1 MSAVVP
7 VITGGRWAQNLTGGT
22 FTGNVFTQSFPGGV
36 AQPVSN
42 NVAIVGFFVF
52 EFVGTIAASD
62 ITATFA
68 GLPCQVQLRAISG
81 YTSDERCIVTLLCL
95 PQATDTYTGNNFV
108 VTVGGT
114 TSYYGVYGG
123 SGAVAT
129 GVLPT
134 ATLASSYVSTDSGST
149 ITPNFS
155 QTLPAVS
162 GGNGDMLVSAEHVV
176 QSSISPTLTVT
187 SSPTFTS
194 ESNSTL
200 SSGLPF
206 STAYRVLA
214 ASESDAVTWQ
224 FTSTQTIGSQV
235 AAGLSF
241 TLPTAATQV
250 VPNVVGDTVPAASAA
265 LVGAGLVLGAVTY
278 VTNAAPVGQVVS
290 QSPTAGTTVVGGSAV
305 AVSVSGVIVPSVFNL
320 SVPAA
325 TTVLAAA
332 GFTVGAIGHQYDV
345 IVIPGNIDAQSPA
358 AGSVAA
364 PGSAVAVTLS
374 AGRGPVVVPDI
385 LGDTATAANA
395 AIVGI
400 GLMVGAVSTQAS
412 LSVPAGEV
420 VSQNPYYGTPVA
432 SGSIVSYVLSSGPP
446 APLLQFDVMATL
458 ISQFANSP
466 TLLRLIQN
474 MAAYIDQSQNFANF
488 YNFVWN
494 VDTAQG
500 FGLDIWGKIVNVS
513 RLLQIPITAR
523 YVGFQDGTGPGTG
536 TDVEPFSEKGSWYV
550 PAAATQSYLLQDGP
564 YRQLILTKAL
574 ANIVNTTVPAFNKLL
589 QNLFPGR
596 GNPYVVTSG
605 TMAMTF
611 YFDFALTPIELAIL
625 QQSGAVPVPPGVS
638 FTIVTP

>member
-7 VITGGRWAQNLTGGT
+7 VISGGRWAQNLTTGSFSSNVLTASFPLGVTEAVTTYPAILGVFYCEFAGGT
-22 FTGNVFTQSFPGGV
+22 VTGISATYAGIACQT
-36 AQPVSN
+36 
-42 NVAIVGFFVF
+42 
-52 EFVGTIAASD
+52 ELLTI
-62 ITATFA
+62 
-68 GLPCQVQLRAISG
+68 PG
-81 YTSDERCIVTLLCL
+81 YTSDERCLVLVLCL
-95 PQATDTYTGNNFV
+95 PQSTDTYSGNSFV
-108 VTVGGT
+108 VTVAGT
-114 TSYYGVYGG
+114 
-123 SGAVAT
+123 AT
-129 GVLPT
+129 YFGNPAAFAMVSTNVLPT
-134 ATLASSYVSTDSGST
+134 ATLAASYVYANSGATLS
-149 ITPNFS
+149 PNFS
-155 QTLPAVS
+155 QALPS
-162 GGNGDMLVSAEHVV
+162 ITGSNGDLLVSAEIVI
-176 QSSISPTLTVT
+176 QSGISPTLTVT
-187 SSPTFTS
+187 SSPSFTT
-194 ESNSTL
+194 EVNATSNV
-200 SSGLPF
+200 PF
-206 STAYRVLA
+206 SSAYRVLA
-214 ASESDAVTWQ
+214 AAETDTITWG
-224 FTSTQTIGSQV
+224 FTSTQAVSAQV
-235 AAGLSF
+235 AAGF
-241 TLPTAATQV
+241 AFDLPTATTQT
-250 VPNVVGDTVPAASAA
+250 VPNVVSDTLAVAEAAIIA
-265 LVGAGLVLGAVTY
+265 AGLTVGTITY
-278 VTNAAPVGQVVS
+278 VTSAQPLGSIDAQSPVGGTPAIAG
-290 QSPTAGTTVVGGSAV
+290 SPV
-305 AVSVSGVIVPSVFNL
+305 ALNVSGAIVPNVFNL

-332 GFTVGAIGHQYDV
+332 GFTVGTIGHQYDV
-345 IVIPGNIDAQSPA
+345 LVIPGNVDAQVPA
-358 AGSVAA
+358 AGAVAA

-400 GLMVGAVSTQAS
+400 GLVVGAVSTQPS

-446 APLLQFDVMATL
+446 APLLQFDVMTTL

-466 TLLRLIQN
+466 TLLRLVQN
-474 MAAYIDQSQNFANF
+474 MAAYIDQAQNFANF

-574 ANIVNTTVPAFNKLL
+574 ANIVNTTVPAFNQLL

-611 YFDFALTPIELAIL
+611 HFDFSLTPIELAIL
-625 QQSGAVPVPPGVS
+625 EQSGAVPVPPGVS